1 MGLCSTFLASV
12 ALSLIVF
19 VRARYRYGRLS
30 RTVSEAESVT
40 APAEED
46 IDKTADDVA
55 ATPLAPQRGALKK
68 KSAAGTCLEEAKVP
82 SAGKQVLWAHK
93 IADREGQELCADV
106 RRGEVALAGRVHK
119 QSVREPRSVRDEGVP
134 VPRGSQEREAP
145 CGHDAE
151 AEAHR
156 RMRQHH
162 ASPRCEL
169 LAAPPKKKPTASS
182 DSLDALAEQ
191 TDDDDWRDD
200 ADDRANDSDDAYAWL
215 DA

>member
-1 MGLCSTFLASV
+1 M
-12 ALSLIVF
+12 F

-30 RTVSEAESVT
+30 RKVSEAESVT

-68 KSAAGTCLEEAKVP
+68 KA
-82 SAGKQVLWAHK
+82 
-93 IADREGQELCADV
+93 
-106 RRGEVALAGRVHK
+106 
-119 QSVREPRSVRDEGVP
+119 
-134 VPRGSQEREAP
+134 
-145 CGHDAE
+145 
-151 AEAHR
+151 
-156 RMRQHH
+156 RQGH
-162 ASPRCEL
+162 ASKKLKCPVQESKSFGPIKLQIAKDKSYVLMCVEGKWRLLVEFTNKACANHAACATKAYQYLADHKSAKHHVVTTLKQKLIAECGNITRRPAANFSPRL
-169 LAAPPKKKPTASS
+169 LKKPTASS